1 MYSGDTSGT
10 PSASSLNERV
20 KQALE
25 RIRPLLQADGGD
37 VEFIGVDENG
47 VVQVRFQG
55 ACKGCMA
62 ASITLSQGIERTL
75 REHVPEV
82 SKVVL
87 V

>member
-10 PSASSLNERV
+10 PSVSSLTERV

-25 RIRPLLQADGGD
+25 QVRPALQADGGD
-37 VEFIGVDENG
+37 VELVGVDQNG

-55 ACKGCMA
+55 ACRGCMA
-62 ASITLSQGIERTL
+62 ASMTLSQGIERTL